1 MEPGGVGGESPNPF
15 LTHVFQT
22 DPQAITVL
30 QDQVSDVTV
39 EIVTSQI
46 NVFASELLKHLV
58 FVEIFLQ
65 IFSFNLIF
73 SDFKYFKFI
82 Q

>member
-1 MEPGGVGGESPNPF
+1 MKPGGVGRESPNPF
-15 LTHVFQT
+15 LAHVFQT

-46 NVFASELLKHLV
+46 NVFASEILR
-58 FVEIFLQ
+58 
-65 IFSFNLIF
+65 
-73 SDFKYFKFI
+73 
-82 Q
+82 

>member
-15 LTHVFQT
+15 LTYVFQT

-46 NVFASELLKHLV
+46 NVFASELLKQLV

-65 IFSFNLIF
+65 ILVLTSSLVIL
-73 SDFKYFKFI
+73 ST
-82 Q
+82 